1 MSIRPAVLAALFVP
15 LIASSGAAQLL
26 SSPLSFT
33 VSAGTAI
40 PIGDTS
46 DALNTGYSIGGA
58 ADLRV
63 PLVPIGARLEGTYA
77 SFGAKG
83 LSGTGITSRGSD
95 LGANFNAV
103 LWIPT
108 AVPLPLHPYLTA
120 GPSYSRLKLNASQ
133 GGGTL
138 STTQD
143 HWGFNAGG
151 GMDVWLGL
159 VTLRVDA
166 RYKRISTD
174 NDTFQSVPVTL
185 GIKF

>member
-1 MSIRPAVLAALFVP
+1 MSIRSAVLAAALAP
-15 LIASSGAAQLL
+15 LLASSAAAQLL

-33 VSAGTAI
+33 VSAGPAI
-40 PIGDTS
+40 PVGDTS
-46 DALNTGYSIGGA
+46 DGLNTGYSIGGA
-58 ADLRV
+58 ADLRI

-77 SFGAKG
+77 RYGAKG
-83 LSGTGITSRGSD
+83 LSGTGISANGTD
-95 LGANFNAV
+95 LGANMNLV

-108 AVPLPLHPYLTA
+108 AVPLPVHPYLTG
-120 GPSYSRLKLNASQ
+120 GPSYSRLELAANST
-133 GGGTL
+133 GGNL
-138 STTQD
+138 STKED

-166 RYKRISTD
+166 RYKRITTD

-185 GIKF
+185 GIRF

>member
-1 MSIRPAVLAALFVP
+1 M
-15 LIASSGAAQLL
+15 ASSAAAQLL

-58 ADLRV
+58 ADLRL
-63 PLVPIGARLEGTYA
+63 PLIPIGARLEGTYA

-83 LSGTGITSRGSD
+83 LSSTNISARGTD
-95 LGANFNAV
+95 LGANLNAV

-120 GPSYSRLKLNASQ
+120 GPSYSHLSLNASQ
-133 GGGTL
+133 GSNAF
-138 STTQD
+138 STTQN

-174 NDTFQSVPVTL
+174 TDTFQSVPVTL
-185 GIKF
+185 GIRF